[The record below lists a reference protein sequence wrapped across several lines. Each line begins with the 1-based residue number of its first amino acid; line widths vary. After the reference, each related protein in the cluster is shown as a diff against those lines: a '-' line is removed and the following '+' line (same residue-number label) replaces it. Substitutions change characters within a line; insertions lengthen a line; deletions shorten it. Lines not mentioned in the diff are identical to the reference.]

1 MPPIIVVAAHFCL
14 GYHQGSNKRRRLSL
28 GFWKIKMLPQFIE
41 LTSIIFIFAPLLA
54 AYLTSGSPAQG
65 TILVRQIVLEVAL
78 IGVFIGAVAML
89 GALNDVDALGPATAI
104 LLLFVVYG
112 FLIFGIISVI
122 PASNS
127 EIHSASLARRI
138 IAVFLFL
145 LTLGLV
151 IAQGAG
157 LPGYLYP
164 EALVYVVSSMAV
176 LGIVRRSMGKS
187 DIVQTIVSRLPHI
200 GLYGLF
206 LSLIPVLGG
215 ITDPRSIGPALAF
228 GYLSFL
234 YAGITSVGYKL
245 ANPSIA
251 NEIKPISSPMA

>member
-1 MPPIIVVAAHFCL
+1 M
-14 GYHQGSNKRRRLSL
+14 LS
-28 GFWKIKMLPQFIE
+28 QFID
-41 LTSIIFIFAPLLA
+41 LGSIIAVLLPLLA
-54 AYLTSGSPAQG
+54 AYLASSSPAQG
-65 TILVRQIVLEVAL
+65 TILARQIVLEVAL

-89 GALNDVDALGPATAI
+89 GNLRDIETLGPATAV
-104 LLLFVVYG
+104 LLLVVVYG
-112 FLIFGIISVI
+112 FLIFGITSVI

-127 EIHSASLARRI
+127 EVHSASLVRRI
-138 IAVFLFL
+138 IAVLLFL
-145 LTLGLV
+145 LTLGLD
-151 IAQGAG
+151 IAQGGAG

-234 YAGITSVGYKL
+234 YAGIASVGYKL
-245 ANPSIA
+245 ANPSIT
-251 NEIKPISSPMA
+251 NEIKPVGWPFVCWTLVVLFTSGMLILASLQLSTN

>member
-1 MPPIIVVAAHFCL
+1 MLSQFIDLGSIIVVL
-14 GYHQGSNKRRRLSL
+14 L
-28 GFWKIKMLPQFIE
+28 
-41 LTSIIFIFAPLLA
+41 PLLA
-54 AYLTSGSPAQG
+54 VYLASSSPAQG
-65 TILVRQIVLEVAL
+65 TILARQIVLEVAL

-89 GALNDVDALGPATAI
+89 GNLRDIETLGPATAI
-104 LLLFVVYG
+104 LLLVVVYG
-112 FLIFGIISVI
+112 FLIFGITSVI

-127 EIHSASLARRI
+127 EVHSASLVRRM
-138 IAVFLFL
+138 IAVLLFL
-145 LTLGLV
+145 LTLGLA

-157 LPGYLYP
+157 LSGYLYP

-206 LSLIPVLGG
+206 LCLIPVLGG

-234 YAGITSVGYKL
+234 YAGIASVGYKL
-245 ANPSIA
+245 ANPSIT
-251 NEIKPISSPMA
+251 NEIKPVGWPFVCWTLVVLFTSGMLILASLQLSTN